1 MEKNVNADRLLS
13 FSLSR
18 SLIIPARAPLSL
30 SFRHFKALLES
41 GLETRVVVLS
51 AVLVPRA
58 VIPTMPRGFL
68 VKRHRRGSAS
78 YRSRSNNNNPEGDRN
93 GGGGGYSCEATG
105 AESHVLSVF
114 PFQRQ
119 DGEFP
124 VSREDSAGVREAWSP
139 HVESALEAE
148 ADRRAQLPE
157 SELDA
162 LSPDGDFSCFFP
174 PPPPPLTDS
183 CSPVK
188 PVGTRLLEQREEG
201 EKQLLFTG
209 RCLPSSPVPD
219 LPDLPFLVSSTP
231 TSVSASIERILASS
245 SRHHA
250 PSYGDKYDPPHVHL
264 FPHLT
269 VMSQE
274 AARKRSFLE
283 PSSSRHSKQ
292 SACSNPTKKPKVNRK
307 LNFEDEVTTSPVLG
321 LRIKKESPELRRHRE
336 KSSGPGGNQP
346 LGEFICQLCKEEYPD
361 PFSLAQHKC
370 SRIVRVEYRCPECDK
385 VFSCPANLASHR
397 RWHKPRP
404 VSSPAGETPT
414 PNKNLSL
421 KEARGLAQHE
431 RPPVE
436 LEGKE
441 NELLRVNTNQHHAAL
456 DNSRMRREQSLL
468 LLHARSRDSPDG
480 DGLAPPRYDSSS
492 RYRNPAESCLDLQ
505 PQVRAADSPPSSLLV
520 LNPEERADLPQQQLP
535 PLPFV
540 QSLPEEE
547 VYECRYC
554 GKKFRRQAYLKK
566 HLAAHEM
573 TSRASPPAA
582 SYGQAREPSSGQ
594 SQVCLCHLCGARFPS
609 VEIRDKHRLWH
620 AMRDELMAET
630 LGGGRRGDVF
640 HAHREESGGGECDH
654 QQQQEQQQIFTCK
667 HCPSTFF
674 SSPGLTR
681 HINKSHPTENRQVM
695 LLQMTVRP

>member
-1 MEKNVNADRLLS
+1 M
-13 FSLSR
+13 
-18 SLIIPARAPLSL
+18 
-30 SFRHFKALLES
+30 
-41 GLETRVVVLS
+41 
-51 AVLVPRA
+51 
-58 VIPTMPRGFL
+58 
-68 VKRHRRGSAS
+68 
-78 YRSRSNNNNPEGDRN
+78 
-93 GGGGGYSCEATG
+93 
-105 AESHVLSVF
+105 
-114 PFQRQ
+114 
-119 DGEFP
+119 
-124 VSREDSAGVREAWSP
+124 SREDPAGVREAWSP

-148 ADRRAQLPE
+148 ADRRAQLPD
-157 SELDA
+157 SEVDV

-174 PPPPPLTDS
+174 PPPPPLADS

-188 PVGTRLLEQREEG
+188 PVGTRLLEQRDEG
-201 EKQLLFTG
+201 EKQPLFTG
-209 RCLPSSPVPD
+209 RCLASSPVPE

-231 TSVSASIERILASS
+231 TSVSASIERLLASS

-250 PSYGDKYDPPHVHL
+250 PSYGHSDKYDQTHVHL

-269 VMSQE
+269 VMSQD
-274 AARKRSFLE
+274 AARKRSFLD
-283 PSSSRHSKQ
+283 PDHRLSSNSRHSKQ
-292 SACSNPTKKPKVNRK
+292 SVGSNSSKKAKVNRK

-336 KSSGPGGNQP
+336 KPSALGGNQP

-404 VSSPAGETPT
+404 VTNQAGETPT
-414 PNKNLSL
+414 AANKSLTL
-421 KEARGLAQHE
+421 KEARLIQHE
-431 RPPVE
+431 RQPVE
-436 LEGKE
+436 MEGKE
-441 NELLRVNTNQHHAAL
+441 NELLRINTNQHHAAL
-456 DNSRMRREQSLL
+456 DSSRIRREQSLL
-468 LLHARSRDSPDG
+468 LLHARSRDSPDS
-480 DGLAPPRYDSSS
+480 DSLVPPRYDSSP
-492 RYRNPAESCLDLQ
+492 RYRNPAESCMDLQ
-505 PQVRAADSPPSSLLV
+505 QQVRAADSPPSSLLM
-520 LNPEERADLPQQQLP
+520 LNPEERADLPQQQP
-535 PLPFV
+535 PSLTHPPIPFV

-573 TSRASPPAA
+573 TSRASPPAS
-582 SYGQAREPSSGQ
+582 SYSQAREANSGQ

-620 AMRDELMAET
+620 AMRDELIAET
-630 LGGGRRGDVF
+630 LGGGGGGRRADVF
-640 HAHREESGGGECDH
+640 HSQREESGGGESGE
-654 QQQQEQQQIFTCK
+654 QQQAQQQIFTCK